1 MKIAIIS
8 AMKKETKP
16 LIDKMSDLKK
26 TTYLDYDFYQ
36 GTLKGNEIIITF
48 GGIGK
53 VNTGIITTI
62 INFLFPNLDLLINIG
77 ISGGVLGKV
86 KPGDIVFSKRMA
98 YSDVDVTQFGE
109 RYGQI
114 PNLPAFF
121 EGNFDFFKDVLHLGI
136 CGTILTA
143 DSFISDLDKINDIIN
158 KNFKD
163 ENICAL
169 DMESAAFAQCAYLYK
184 IPFMAIRAISDV
196 VGYENQID
204 NYKDYN
210 MIACQKVCDVLIQIL
225 NK

>member
-86 KPGDIVFSKRMA
+86 KPGDIVQLS
-98 YSDVDVTQFGE
+98 
-109 RYGQI
+109 
-114 PNLPAFF
+114 
-121 EGNFDFFKDVLHLGI
+121 FD
-136 CGTILTA
+136 GTVFRHSLFVVETG
-143 DSFISDLDKINDIIN
+143 
-158 KNFKD
+158 
-163 ENICAL
+163 
-169 DMESAAFAQCAYLYK
+169 K
-184 IPFMAIRAISDV
+184 IPSLSSIKIATHTFDRDYYSL
-196 VGYENQID
+196 Q
-204 NYKDYN
+204 NYIFKKYRCLH
-210 MIACQKVCDVLIQIL
+210 IEGFRK
-225 NK
+225 